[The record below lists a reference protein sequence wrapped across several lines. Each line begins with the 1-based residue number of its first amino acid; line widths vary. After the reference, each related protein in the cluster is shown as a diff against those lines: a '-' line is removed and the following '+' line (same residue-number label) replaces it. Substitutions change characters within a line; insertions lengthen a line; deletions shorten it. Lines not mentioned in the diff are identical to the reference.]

1 MKEKFKSFNFWISLT
16 SVLILFIRIIGDK
29 FGVSIDENGFM
40 DIMVLLCTV
49 FVVLGIFD
57 VPKTNIKTEDGENGI
72 TTISSSVAKML
83 AQAFEI
89 KQETQNVA
97 TEIKQTIEGF
107 VKENEKG
114 LAGEV
119 ITKETECQSQVQQQS
134 TTQNVVNEAI
144 VERVDSTENVQEIGV
159 CNDANNEN
167 INTNF
172 EHNETQITEQN

>member
-72 TTISSSVAKML
+72 TTISSSVAKIPKGS
-83 AQAFEI
+83 EI
-89 KQETQNVA
+89 AVP
-97 TEIKQTIEGF
+97 ILF
-107 VKENEKG
+107 VP
-114 LAGEV
+114 
-119 ITKETECQSQVQQQS
+119 ISS
-134 TTQNVVNEAI
+134 
-144 VERVDSTENVQEIGV
+144 
-159 CNDANNEN
+159 ANIRSNLS
-167 INTNF
+167 ILPLLF
-172 EHNETQITEQN
+172 L